1 MKKIAF
7 YLKGYIKECI
17 LAPLFKLLEAT
28 NELIVPFIMA
38 SIIDVGI
45 DGGDTNYVIKMGL
58 LLALLALTGFA
69 FACAAQFFAA
79 KAAIGFSE
87 ELRSDLLKHIQSLSF
102 NDLNHFGTSKL
113 ITIMTGDVN
122 QAQTGV
128 NQLLRLLLRSPFV
141 VFGAM
146 AAAFMIDANVAF
158 IFLFVIIILCL
169 VVFGIILTCIPM
181 HTDVQ
186 QNLDSVTAKVREN
199 LNGVRVIRAFA
210 GESAEV
216 DEFDNKNH
224 RLTKLQLKVGKISS
238 LLNPATLLIVNIAI
252 IALLWT
258 GAIRVN
264 IGTLTQGEVTA
275 LYNLMSQI
283 LIELVKMANLIIT
296 ATKSAACAKRCAQVL
311 SYSSTQNTGSVLPT
325 ADAPNGRV
333 EFTDV
338 SFTFPDGREPAISHI
353 SFCANPGETI
363 GIIGGTGSGKTSLIN
378 LIPGFYNATAG
389 TVKVDDVNVNEFD
402 RTSLIERIGLV
413 PQHALLFEGTI
424 RSNLLMGNKQAS
436 DDELLNALSIAQALE
451 IINDKPYGLDTH
463 VEQGGRNFSGGQKQ
477 RLTIARALVKK
488 PEILIMDD
496 SASALDY
503 ATDAK
508 LRKSIRGMENPPTT
522 FIISQRTAS
531 VLHADKIIVMDDGR
545 IVSIGTHNELMD
557 TCDVYKEIYNSQ
569 FDNSGGRQ

>member
-1 MKKIAF
+1 M
-7 YLKGYIKECI
+7 
-17 LAPLFKLLEAT
+17 
-28 NELIVPFIMA
+28 
-38 SIIDVGI
+38 
-45 DGGDTNYVIKMGL
+45 
-58 LLALLALTGFA
+58 
-69 FACAAQFFAA
+69 
-79 KAAIGFSE
+79 
-87 ELRSDLLKHIQSLSF
+87 
-102 NDLNHFGTSKL
+102 
-113 ITIMTGDVN
+113 
-122 QAQTGV
+122 
-128 NQLLRLLLRSPFV
+128 
-141 VFGAM
+141 
-146 AAAFMIDANVAF
+146 
-158 IFLFVIIILCL
+158 
-169 VVFGIILTCIPM
+169 
-181 HTDVQ
+181 
-186 QNLDSVTAKVREN
+186 
-199 LNGVRVIRAFA
+199 
-210 GESAEV
+210 
-216 DEFDNKNH
+216 
-224 RLTKLQLKVGKISS
+224 
-238 LLNPATLLIVNIAI
+238 
-252 IALLWT
+252 LWT

-413 PQHALLFEGTI
+413 PQYALLFEGTI

-545 IVSIGTHNELMD
+545 MVSIGTHNELID